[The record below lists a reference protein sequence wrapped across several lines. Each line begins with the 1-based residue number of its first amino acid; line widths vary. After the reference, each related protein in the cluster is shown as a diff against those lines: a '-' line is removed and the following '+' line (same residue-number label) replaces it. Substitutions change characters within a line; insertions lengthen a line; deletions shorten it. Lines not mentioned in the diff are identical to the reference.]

1 MLRKSFP
8 CYVMYI
14 LRPRLLWGA
23 DVQSEGSAWEKGKS
37 KWNKNS
43 GHILD
48 FRPANL
54 THAQTASLSLKIVP
68 PPPRPSPLH
77 TLAANESEDEDT
89 KRGLKAEQHRQSRLQ
104 STLWRVSLLFDFS
117 VESSR
122 SIPRGLKKLCGVRVG
137 WGGICKLRNYW
148 FCSAKL

>member
-1 MLRKSFP
+1 MRKREVEMKQKQWSHFGFP
-8 CYVMYI
+8 A
-14 LRPRLLWGA
+14 RKFDARA
-23 DVQSEGSAWEKGKS
+23 DS
-37 KWNKNS
+37 
-43 GHILD
+43 
-48 FRPANL
+48 L
-54 THAQTASLSLKIVP
+54 TELENCP

-137 WGGICKLRNYW
+137 WGGVFASCGTIDSVAQSYN
-148 FCSAKL
+148 